1 MKYVIQL
8 TNGTIMPGLL
18 MNVIKNISAI
28 TETEEINVVMFGP
41 AVVSLLHHSQLKE
54 QLRAVLTNKTNIYVC
69 RNAMNMFEL
78 KDADVPD
85 YAKIVPAGV
94 EKIAKLSKEGC
105 VYIAL

>member
-1 MKYVIQL
+1 
-8 TNGTIMPGLL
+8 

-28 TETEEINVVMFGP
+28 NETEEINVVVFGP

-105 VYIAL
+105 VNIAL

>member
-1 MKYVIQL
+1 MKYVIQVA
-8 TNGTIMPGLL
+8 NGTIMPGLL

-28 TETEEINVVMFGP
+28 NETEEINVVIFGP

-54 QLRAVLTNKTNIYVC
+54 QLRAVLTSKTNIFVC

-94 EKIAKLSKEGC
+94 EKIAKLSKESC